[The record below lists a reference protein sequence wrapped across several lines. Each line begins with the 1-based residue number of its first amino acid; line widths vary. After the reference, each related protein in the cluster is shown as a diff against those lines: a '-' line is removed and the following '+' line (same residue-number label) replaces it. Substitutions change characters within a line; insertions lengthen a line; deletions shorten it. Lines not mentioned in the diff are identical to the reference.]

1 MVRAG
6 ELCHSFL
13 RRRWVSKYIIWKLGG
28 VPNSRDSRDFS
39 ISLIFNLFSFKE
51 KFIVSY
57 SLFMKSS
64 PNLLLQLDCR
74 CFL

>member
-28 VPNSRDSRDFS
+28 VTNSRDSRDFS
-39 ISLIFNLFSFKE
+39 ISLIFNLFNHF
-51 KFIVSY
+51 FYNNRLIDIYVILIY
-57 SLFMKSS
+57 FMI
-64 PNLLLQLDCR
+64 
-74 CFL
+74 